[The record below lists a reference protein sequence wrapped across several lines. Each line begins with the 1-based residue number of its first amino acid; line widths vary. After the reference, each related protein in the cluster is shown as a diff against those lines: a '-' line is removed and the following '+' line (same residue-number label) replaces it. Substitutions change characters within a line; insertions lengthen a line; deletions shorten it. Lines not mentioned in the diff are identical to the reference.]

1 MIIQPN
7 DDIFPVVRD
16 RFAAEQIQHSFQVG
30 ESICLL
36 PGDKMQSPPVPPHQ
50 IVDDNFT
57 AKFTGGVGFVIPA
70 QPSEDVDHSS
80 LKHFILILV
89 QLLKCAPN
97 VRFTDFR
104 KLSYSSERYHVS
116 RACASI
122 NDSIPERCIR
132 PRQISRSRLRV
143 MAFIAVS
150 GLSMSQQPQRKSCF
164 MAQSRAGD
172 CDI

>member
-1 MIIQPN
+1 MCGALLKVSDVEHLIFIARFALNGADVIIQPN

-16 RFAAEQIQHSFQVG
+16 WFATEQIQHSFQVG

-89 QLLKCAPN
+89 QLLKC
-97 VRFTDFR
+97 V
-104 KLSYSSERYHVS
+104 SGSSEPY
-116 RACASI
+116 
-122 NDSIPERCIR
+122 
-132 PRQISRSRLRV
+132 
-143 MAFIAVS
+143 
-150 GLSMSQQPQRKSCF
+150 
-164 MAQSRAGD
+164 
-172 CDI
+172 